1 LTSSIGEAGPHIT
14 AIIDQLEAELPP
26 NILVRY
32 GIAPTE
38 NPPYVSI
45 FPDAGLV
52 DSSRLC
58 MSNNDIQVG
67 FLVHA
72 VGVGPEQ
79 CMWAMDKTRAAL
91 VGQVLPVPGRVTH
104 RITQSLGPQPMTR
117 DLTSQP
123 PVWLQVAGF
132 SISSQRGG
140 T

>member
-1 LTSSIGEAGPHIT
+1 M
-14 AIIDQLEAELPP
+14 DQLESELPS

-38 NPPYVSI
+38 KPPYISI
-45 FPDAGLV
+45 FPDSGVV

-58 MSNNDIQVG
+58 MSNNDIHVG
-67 FLVHA
+67 FFVHA
-72 VGVGPEQ
+72 VGAGPEQ

-91 VGQVLPVPGRVTH
+91 LGQVLPVPGRRTY

-117 DLTSQP
+117 DNTSQP

-132 SISSQRGG
+132 SISSQRGA
-140 T
+140 